1 MLGVGVNV
9 SNDVIFT
16 RSFTIA
22 VAKLNCSRNMRKDSF
37 VPEKNHLQRL
47 IQYLP
52 PLAEGVA
59 KESKMV
65 LTCHF

>member
-22 VAKLNCSRNMRKDSF
+22 FAKLNCSRK
-37 VPEKNHLQRL
+37 EKNHLQRL

-59 KESKMV
+59 KESKMD